1 MDPKSNSY
9 VEFKNGIF
17 KQNYLGYDFILDTNT
32 REIIVD
38 FNFMGISMYTDGI
51 NSIVNHT
58 ILKDDYTNQEYT
70 KLSGI
75 DIKRVKILQD
85 KIFEKLSDN
94 DGTRYIDIK
103 EEFNAL
109 YNIIKL
115 YEIKEDIPFKSLIE
129 TNDEKSYVKLL
140 SWQSDGSFDLY
151 FHISVQGEDSQAFEL
166 SYDSQEKLINVYDMQ
181 VRDLI
186 FKHKILDIAYNREK
200 ISHKWV
206 LRYMNLLKFE
216 ARARNP
222 RDGEVG
228 SVIYDKYKPHSHI
241 FDDCGLY
248 SVILETTSRKSCIFK
263 LKSKLSDRI
272 QMQEEYQLIDMSNN
286 ERAMLMKSI
295 AFLID
300 INTQGEFLEKI
311 INLLI

>member
-1 MDPKSNSY
+1 MEPKSNSY
-9 VEFKNGIF
+9 VKFENGIF
-17 KQNYLGYDFILDTNT
+17 EQNYLGYNFILDTNT

-58 ILKDDYTNQEYT
+58 ILKDDYTNQEYI

-75 DIKRVKILQD
+75 DIKRVKVLQD

-103 EEFNAL
+103 EELNNL

-115 YEIKEDIPFKSLIE
+115 YEIKEDIPFKSLVE
-129 TNDEKSYVKLL
+129 TNDEKSYVKLI

-151 FHISVQGEDSQAFEL
+151 FHIGVQGEDSQAFEL
-166 SYDSQEKLINVYDMQ
+166 SYDSQEKLISVYDMQ

-222 RDGEVG
+222 REGERG
-228 SVIYDKYKPHSHI
+228 SVIYDKYKPHSDI
-241 FDDCGLY
+241 FEKCGLY
-248 SVILETTSRKSCIFK
+248 SVTIETTSRKSCIFK
-263 LKSKLSDRI
+263 IISKLSNRI
-272 QMQEEYQLIDMSNN
+272 QMQEEYQLVDMGNN
-286 ERAMLMKSI
+286 ERVMLMKSI

-311 INLLI
+311 MKLLI